1 MLPTELLREAME
13 KRKLELLRTTI
24 TTAAEI
30 GDEDQQVDPLL
41 LTEARSFLAVESL
54 RAAIKWYPLRELR
67 LAIAAAE
74 ASEHEV
80 DGEVLDEARS
90 KVVLLATRALNESMR
105 TRRLQPLRAAVAT
118 AEGEGLVDEA
128 VMDQARELVAVLEVE
143 PAGAELAPA
152 GAYAV
157 NELTKPGH
165 IDVAMF
171 EPIMHCG
178 GKSTLAV
185 NDYKYWGG
193 GCVREPTALP
203 CCVQRCCDL
212 AVS

>member
-1 MLPTELLREAME
+1 MD

-24 TTAAEI
+24 TIATEI

-41 LTEARSFLAVESL
+41 LTKAWSFLAAEPL

-105 TRRLQPLRAAVAT
+105 TRRLEPLRAAVAT

-128 VMDQARELVAVLEVE
+128 VMAQARELVAVLEAE

-157 NELTKPGH
+157 NELNTPGH
-165 IDVAMF
+165 INVAVF
-171 EPIMHCG
+171 EPIVHYG
-178 GKSTLAV
+178 GKSTLAG
-185 NDYKYWGG
+185 NDYKYWAG
-193 GCVREPTALP
+193 GCVRELP
-203 CCVQRCCDL
+203 
-212 AVS
+212 AVYNLL

>member
-1 MLPTELLREAME
+1 M
-13 KRKLELLRTTI
+13 
-24 TTAAEI
+24 
-30 GDEDQQVDPLL
+30 
-41 LTEARSFLAVESL
+41 
-54 RAAIKWYPLRELR
+54 
-67 LAIAAAE
+67 
-74 ASEHEV
+74 
-80 DGEVLDEARS
+80 
-90 KVVLLATRALNESMR
+90 VLLATRALNESMR
-105 TRRLQPLRAAVAT
+105 TRRLEPLRAAVAT

-128 VMDQARELVAVLEVE
+128 VMAQARELVAVLEAE

-157 NELTKPGH
+157 NELTEPGH

-193 GCVREPTALP
+193 ECVRESSAP
-203 CCVQRCCDL
+203 CCV
-212 AVS
+212 

>member
-1 MLPTELLREAME
+1 MLPTELLREAMD

-24 TTAAEI
+24 TIATEI

-105 TRRLQPLRAAVAT
+105 TRRLEALRAAVAT

-128 VMDQARELVAVLEVE
+128 VMAQARELVAVLEAE

-193 GCVREPTALP
+193 GCVRESSA
-203 CCVQRCCDL
+203 
-212 AVS
+212 S

>member
-24 TTAAEI
+24 AIATEI

-67 LAIAAAE
+67 LAIAAAK

-105 TRRLQPLRAAVAT
+105 TRRLEALRAAVAT

-128 VMDQARELVAVLEVE
+128 VMAQARELVAVLEAE

-157 NELTKPGH
+157 DELTKPGH
-165 IDVAMF
+165 IDVAML

-193 GCVREPTALP
+193 GCVGAISALL
-203 CCVQRCCDL
+203 CIILV
-212 AVS
+212 